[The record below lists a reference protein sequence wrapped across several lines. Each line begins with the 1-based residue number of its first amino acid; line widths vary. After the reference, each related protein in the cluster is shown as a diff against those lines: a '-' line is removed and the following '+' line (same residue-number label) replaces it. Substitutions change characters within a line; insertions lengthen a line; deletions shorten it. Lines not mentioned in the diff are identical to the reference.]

1 MRVVFDSNIL
11 ISALLF
17 PGRQAEKAVLRVI
30 EGRDRLLISKEIINE
45 VLDVLA
51 RKFAREREEIAR
63 TAVLLAELGEI
74 VQPERRWHV
83 LPDQADNR
91 ILECAVGGRAAL
103 IVTGDREMLRL
114 HTFEGTAIVSLR
126 DFLES

>member
-1 MRVVFDSNIL
+1 MKVVFYSNIL
-11 ISALLF
+11 ISGLLF
-17 PGRQAEKAVLRVI
+17 PGRQAERAVLRVI
-30 EGRDRLLISKEIINE
+30 EGRDRLLISKEIIKE

-51 RKFAREREEIAR
+51 RKFAREREELAR

-74 VQPERRWHV
+74 VQAERQLSV
-83 LPDQADNR
+83 LRDQADNR
-91 ILECAVGGRAAL
+91 ILECAVAGHAAL

-114 HTFEGTAIVSLR
+114 RTFQGIAIVSLR

>member
-1 MRVVFDSNIL
+1 MKVVFDSNIL

-30 EGRDRLLISKEIINE
+30 EGRDRLLISKEIIKE

-51 RKFAREREEIAR
+51 RKFAREREELAR
-63 TAVLLAELGEI
+63 TAVLLAEPGEI
-74 VQPERRWHV
+74 VQSKRRLSV

-91 ILECAVGGRAAL
+91 ILECAVAGHAAV

-114 HTFEGTAIVSLR
+114 RSFQGIAIVSLR